1 MKTLSRLVAGC
12 HRETR
17 VSMGSNYL
25 TVDFGLPF
33 GIKVLRK
40 NVRSFEDAAD
50 KAVEAF
56 GRISPKQRKE
66 VAAFILSNPH
76 STQEAIWCAGKPR
89 RADRKSILK
98 P

>member
-1 MKTLSRLVAGC
+1 MKTLSRLVAGS

-17 VSMGSNYL
+17 ISMGLNYL

-40 NVRSFEDAAD
+40 NAHSFDDAAD

-56 GRISPKQRKE
+56 DRISPRQRKE
-66 VAAFILSNPH
+66 VASFILSNPH
-76 STQEAIWCAGKPR
+76 STEEAIWCAGKPR
-89 RADRKSILK
+89 RTDRKMI
-98 P
+98 PQP

>member
-1 MKTLSRLVAGC
+1 MKTLSRLVAGS

-17 VSMGSNYL
+17 ISMGRDYL

-40 NVRSFEDAAD
+40 NVRSFDDAAD

-56 GRISPKQRKE
+56 DRISPKQRKE
-66 VAAFILSNPH
+66 VVESILSKPH
-76 STQEAIWCAGKPR
+76 STEEAIWCAGQSR
-89 RADRKSILK
+89 RTDRKTISK